1 MSGTAQPIR
10 VPDLGTLGSVSDASR
25 FVADKNGTGV
35 HAAQAVRQY
44 MVAAVEAE
52 QDALAARI
60 AALESGATGWRR
72 VGRATTAQA
81 QTEVRLPL
89 PDGYSRYRVEFQ
101 GVNPQSGAGTLM
113 MRVSSDGTS
122 FNAGQVY
129 SGVFIDTDGGTVR
142 TFNFASAGEALFSG
156 TTPSTADG
164 TVGALEYNAS
174 RGVCL
179 FHMHYVD
186 QAGPK
191 RYSRQGVLQHPPAKV
206 LQFFLSGFQVPMASG
221 GVFDLMARP

>member
-1 MSGTAQPIR
+1 MSGTTEPIR
-10 VPDLGTLGSVSDASR
+10 VPDLGNLGGVSDASR
-25 FVADKNGTGV
+25 FVADKGGTGT
-35 HAAQAVRQY
+35 HAAPSVRQY
-44 MVAAVEAE
+44 MVGAVEDAQE
-52 QDALAARI
+52 ALAARL
-60 AALESGATGWRR
+60 AALENGATGWRR

-81 QTEVRLPL
+81 QTEVRLAL

-101 GVNPQSGAGTLM
+101 GVNPQGGAGVLQ
-113 MRVSSDGTS
+113 MRVSSDGTT

-156 TTPSTADG
+156 TAPSTADG

-179 FHMHYVD
+179 FHLHYVD

-206 LQFFLSGFQVPMASG
+206 LQFFLSGFQVPMATG
-221 GVFDLMARP
+221 AVFDLMARP